1 MYMFRLKTEETTDP
15 EFDLRALN
23 DSVRVLSEVV
33 RHLSERIELLETAAA
48 LTRHR
53 PADAGR

>member
-1 MYMFRLKTEETTDP
+1 MFRLKTEETTDP

>member
-1 MYMFRLKTEETTDP
+1 MFRLKSTDDSTDP
-15 EFDLRALN
+15 DLDLRALH

-33 RHLSERIELLETAAA
+33 RHLAERIELLETAAT

-53 PADAGR
+53 PADSGR